1 MLNLRIITRVFS
13 LLLIFEGLFMMASG
27 AVSFLY
33 HEHAATSFLYS
44 ALITIITGVIVFTP
58 LRSEEKIVGN
68 KEGYVIAT
76 GMWVIVSLFGTL
88 PFILSGSINNFSDA
102 FFETMSGFTTTG
114 ASVIIDVESMPRGIL
129 FWRSITQWLGG
140 IGIIF
145 ISLSV
150 FPIVRSI
157 NIHLAATEFSGQPT
171 DKIHPRTIE
180 AAKRLIFIYLA
191 ITLAEII
198 LLVLGKMPL
207 FDAVCHSFS
216 TLSTGGFSTHNNE
229 LAAFSSPYI
238 KIVITVFMF
247 IAGTN
252 ISIVYFGL
260 KGNFSKIK
268 GNNEFVFYLMVC
280 LIFILATSGILF
292 YKPGFTAGKALLEG
306 AFHVIS
312 LVSTTGYYTQDYN
325 LWGNAIF
332 FFFFILMLTGGSA
345 GSTGGGIKIV
355 RLLLISKNSRQE
367 IKRLIH
373 PNGYMPVRLNGHV
386 VPQNTIYN
394 MLVFIAIYF
403 IVMCFG
409 VFVISIMGY
418 DITTAFSTSA
428 SMLGNIGPGIGQFG
442 PFHNYSSVPE
452 AGKWFLSA
460 LMLLGRLEL
469 VTVMIIFTRK
479 FYRN

>member
-1 MLNLRIITRVFS
+1 
-13 LLLIFEGLFMMASG
+13 
-27 AVSFLY
+27 
-33 HEHAATSFLYS
+33 
-44 ALITIITGVIVFTP
+44 
-58 LRSEEKIVGN
+58 
-68 KEGYVIAT
+68 
-76 GMWVIVSLFGTL
+76 
-88 PFILSGSINNFSDA
+88 
-102 FFETMSGFTTTG
+102 
-114 ASVIIDVESMPRGIL
+114 
-129 FWRSITQWLGG
+129 
-140 IGIIF
+140 
-145 ISLSV
+145 
-150 FPIVRSI
+150 
-157 NIHLAATEFSGQPT
+157 
-171 DKIHPRTIE
+171 
-180 AAKRLIFIYLA
+180 
-191 ITLAEII
+191 
-198 LLVLGKMPL
+198 
-207 FDAVCHSFS
+207 
-216 TLSTGGFSTHNNE
+216 
-229 LAAFSSPYI
+229 
-238 KIVITVFMF
+238 
-247 IAGTN
+247 
-252 ISIVYFGL
+252 
-260 KGNFSKIK
+260 
-268 GNNEFVFYLMVC
+268 MVC